1 MHLAQ
6 KACTLLASG
15 SSTTARCTFLST
27 LGAEQKLPLVMGC
40 RGFGLEGLF
49 PRPEIMGHLISCRQT
64 DQKTDKGN
72 YKMMRERRDK
82 TRKIF
87 LGEGGWKTIGQ
98 FSSAKTLTL
107 QDASVLSW
115 DQHQFQSSNF
125 LGNKT
130 FAHNMGNDAVKRSY
144 PHVHF
149 PLVAPS
155 ARHCARAKAAPSK
168 A

>member
-1 MHLAQ
+1 MHLVQ
-6 KACTLLASG
+6 KACTLPWELYPRS
-15 SSTTARCTFLST
+15 RYILINF
-27 LGAEQKLPLVMGC
+27 GAEQKLPLVMGC

-98 FSSAKTLTL
+98 FSSDKTLTL
-107 QDASVLSW
+107 QDASVPSW
-115 DQHQFQSSNF
+115 
-125 LGNKT
+125 
-130 FAHNMGNDAVKRSY
+130 
-144 PHVHF
+144 
-149 PLVAPS
+149 
-155 ARHCARAKAAPSK
+155 
-168 A
+168 